1 MTIEDSMKSAE
12 GRRLIAKLSSAF
24 DIDDRNANTA
34 VEALERELRAR
45 IERTMLSR
53 GGVADVLSL
62 VTKPT
67 ATRVLSSEPG
77 NLASQDSI
85 DSGNHILDVLIGNKH
100 ISRKIAARAASE
112 AGLETGTVEKLL
124 PVVASLMIGQ
134 LQQQSKPALE
144 KLLQNVPGLIGAG
157 GSPLPLPPDRLPDA
171 NAPDNQG
178 PDYGAGSNGSHE
190 APRGPIDAG
199 PPLPLPGDNI
209 PGLGRRSQR
218 LPDAENPYERLPDI
232 VRRGGGPQMPGGG
245 SLDEIIRSIFGNLLG
260 RNRGVIGTMIQ
271 LFLIRWLAS
280 LARRILTRVLRSR

>member
-1 MTIEDSMKSAE
+1 VTIEDSLKSAE

-24 DIDDRNANTA
+24 DINDRNANTA

-85 DSGNHILDVLIGNKH
+85 DSGNRILDVLIGNKH

-112 AGLETGTVEKLL
+112 AGLETGTVAKLL

-144 KLLQNVPGLIGAG
+144 KLLQNVPGLAGAG
-157 GSPLPLPPDRLPDA
+157 GSPLPLPDRLPNA
-171 NAPDNQG
+171 NALYNQG
-178 PDYGAGSNGSHE
+178 PDYGAGSNGSHQ

-232 VRRGGGPQMPGGG
+232 VRRGGGRQMPGGG

-280 LARRILTRVLRSR
+280 IARRILTRVLRSR

>member
-1 MTIEDSMKSAE
+1 MTIEDSLKSAE

-24 DIDDRNANTA
+24 DINDRNANTA

-85 DSGNHILDVLIGNKH
+85 DSGNRILDVLIGNKH

-112 AGLETGTVEKLL
+112 AGLEIGTAEKLL

-144 KLLQNVPGLIGAG
+144 KLLQNVPGLVGAG
-157 GSPLPLPPDRLPDA
+157 GSPLPLPDRLPNA
-171 NAPDNQG
+171 NVHYNQG
-178 PDYGAGSNGSHE
+178 PDYGAGSNGSHQ

-232 VRRGGGPQMPGGG
+232 VRRGGGRQMPGGG

-280 LARRILTRVLRSR
+280 IARRILTRVLRSR

>member
-1 MTIEDSMKSAE
+1 MTIEDSLKSAE

-245 SLDEIIRSIFGNLLG
+245 SLDESIRSIFGNLLG